1 VFNILNNKLM
11 PSYWDENFEDFNQ
24 EWEPVIIKKSDKNES
39 NQNESSVM
47 PVHRKISNARSNNN
61 YTVHEFAQL
70 IHMKVNDYIKLETGK
85 IEPNSQQLAK
95 IRKYL
100 GIKI

>member
-1 VFNILNNKLM
+1 M

-24 EWEPVIIKKSDKNES
+24 DWEPVIIKKSDKNES
-39 NQNESSVM
+39 NQNESFVM

-70 IHMKVNDYIKLETGK
+70 IHMKVNDYIKLEN
-85 IEPNSQQLAK
+85 I
-95 IRKYL
+95 
-100 GIKI
+100 